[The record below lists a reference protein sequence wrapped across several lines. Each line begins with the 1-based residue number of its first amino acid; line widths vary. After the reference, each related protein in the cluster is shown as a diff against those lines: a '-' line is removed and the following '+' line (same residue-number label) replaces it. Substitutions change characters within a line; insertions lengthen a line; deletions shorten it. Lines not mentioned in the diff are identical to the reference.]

1 VIKTIEVGDLTS
13 DQADNKTI
21 GISVFELA
29 WWVATI
35 VFGIAPMIQILLD

>member
-1 VIKTIEVGDLTS
+1 MIKTIEASDMTS
-13 DQADNKTI
+13 DLAKDTTV
-21 GISVFELA
+21 GVSVFELI